1 MTIENKNAHMKGVG
15 IDMIEVSRVASKI
28 GKESGFREMVFS
40 AREIEYCEPKANK
53 AEHYAARF
61 AAKEAFFKA
70 IGTGWKNGTA
80 FHEIE
85 IQHDAEGS
93 PGLHLLGETAKTL
106 EPMGIRA
113 IHVSLS
119 HLKSIASAVVLVE

>member
-1 MTIENKNAHMKGVG
+1 MKGVG
-15 IDMIEVSRVASKI
+15 IDMIEVSRVAKKI

-40 AREIEYCEPKANK
+40 EQEIQYCEPKANK

-61 AAKEAFFKA
+61 AAKEAFLKA

-80 FHEIE
+80 FNEIE
-85 IQHDAEGS
+85 VRHDEEDS
-93 PGLHLLGETAKTL
+93 PELHLLGETAKTL
-106 EPMGIRA
+106 APISINK

-119 HLKSIASAVVLVE
+119 HLKSIASAVVVIE